1 MKVRVKE
8 KRGFHREGQD
18 VYTTVEIPFTT
29 AVFGGE
35 AVVPTLY
42 GNVVCKIREGTQ
54 SGTKIRLRG
63 KGIVSMK
70 DASVHG
76 DQYAVVQIAVPTRL
90 SEEAKRKLKEYEAAA
105 QGAERTRQRGAA

>member
-1 MKVRVKE
+1 M
-8 KRGFHREGQD
+8 
-18 VYTTVEIPFTT
+18 
-29 AVFGGE
+29 
-35 AVVPTLY
+35 PTLY